1 MAFIFHPYP
10 CRPIKNEILIFP
22 GSIYMID
29 YANIIWQAMFQMGIP
44 VKKYVFNNA

>member
-10 CRPIKNEILIFP
+10 QIKNKILIFQ
-22 GSIYMID
+22 GIYMID

-44 VKKYVFNNA
+44 VKKYVFGNT